1 MTTATT
7 STHSVTLRPCVK
19 HEGQVLD
26 NLMAYGQN
34 QRQKRILKLLSLGL
48 PHLWTTP
55 LSITPVASDEQ
66 PQRIR
71 IYLSNF
77 EDESAITCALT
88 CANKALHTELL
99 RNMMILGYLVD
110 TKVISTTKHKV
121 NDAINVIETHK
132 AAASAPTSVDF
143 DIEEIPASS
152 ARVIRLDD
160 TPSKQNA
167 SDRVTESPATKV
179 SKSDF
184 NNLFRINK

>member
-1 MTTATT
+1 MTTSTT
-7 STHSVTLRPCVK
+7 THSVTLRPCVK
-19 HEGQVLD
+19 YEGQVLD

-34 QRQKRILKLLSLGL
+34 QRQKRILKLLNMGL

-55 LSITPVASDEQ
+55 LPITPVASDEQ

-71 IYLSNF
+71 IYLSDF
-77 EDESAITCALT
+77 EDEMAITCALSM
-88 CANKALHTELL
+88 ANKTLHTELL
-99 RNMMILGYLVD
+99 RNMLILGYLVD
-110 TKVISTTKHKV
+110 TGVISTTKHTAH
-121 NDAINVIETHK
+121 DANNAIEIPRV
-132 AAASAPTSVDF
+132 AERASAPVDF

-160 TPSKQNA
+160 TPSKNDVV
-167 SDRVTESPATKV
+167 DRVTESPSSKV